1 MTLDDGTPGLRR
13 KLNLAALG
21 AAIVLIALARA
32 CGLRDARPAPD
43 VPRSEEVTPQGSSVS
58 KDHGASA
65 GAPQDK

>member
-13 KLNLAALG
+13 KLNLATLG
-21 AAIVLIALARA
+21 AAVVLIALARA

-43 VPRSEEVTPQGSSVS
+43 APRSGDVTPQGSPAS

-65 GAPQDK
+65 GAPRDK